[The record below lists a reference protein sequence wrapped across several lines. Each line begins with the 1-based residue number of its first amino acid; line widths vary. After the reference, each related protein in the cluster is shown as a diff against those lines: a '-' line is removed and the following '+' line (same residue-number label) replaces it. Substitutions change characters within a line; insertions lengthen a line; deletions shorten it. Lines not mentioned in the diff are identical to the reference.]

1 MLPSIVLRRYRTISS
16 LVFLAL
22 LWGPVTADVP
32 IVRGEPAAVSRSDE
46 PGRSYFVLVSCE
58 SDDEVA
64 VVRLDVPSGEQKKPS
79 AKLIERVTVGVWA
92 IEMEGPHGITV
103 SPDGKHW
110 YLSMAH
116 GRPFGRVYKYTTGD
130 NRLLGHVELGLF
142 PATMQVSPATGL
154 LYVVN
159 FNLHGD
165 AVPSTVSVVD
175 PEEMIEVARI
185 TTGVMPHGS
194 RHSPDGLRHYS
205 VAMMSHELFEIDA
218 VALDVRRRLKL
229 DTQVPGRMPKPTWV
243 QLHPTRP
250 LAYVVCSG
258 SDEVLEVELNAWKIV
273 RRFATPPGPYNV
285 EVTPDGAKLV
295 VTYKSDASTGF
306 WDLAGGSQLARLPNS
321 RKVSHGIAITPD
333 SRYALVSVEGKGRQ
347 PGAVDVFDLTTLKRI
362 ATVEVG
368 KQAGG
373 IAFWKMT
380 ARE

>member
-1 MLPSIVLRRYRTISS
+1 MRHNRLGNTVL
-16 LVFLAL
+16 LVAIL
-22 LWGPVTADVP
+22 LSCPAADVGF
-32 IVRGEPAAVSRSDE
+32 VRAEPATVSRSDE
-46 PGRSYFVLVSCE
+46 QGRSYFVLVSCE
-58 SDDEVA
+58 SEDEVA
-64 VVRLDVPSGEQKKPS
+64 VVRLDVPGGDREKPS

-103 SPDGKHW
+103 GPDGKHW

-130 NRLLGHVELGLF
+130 NRVLGHVELGLF

-165 AVPSTVSVVD
+165 AIPSTVSVVD

-194 RHSPDGLRHYS
+194 RLSPDGLRHYS

-218 VALDVRRRLKL
+218 VALEVRRRLKL

-258 SDEVLEVELNAWKIV
+258 SDEVVEVDLNAWKIV

-306 WDLAGGSQLARLPNS
+306 WDLAGGSHLARVPNS

-333 SRYALVSVEGKGRQ
+333 SRYALVSVEGKGGQ
-347 PGAVDVFDLTTLKRI
+347 PGAVEVFDLTTLKRI

-380 ARE
+380 ARK